1 MPEFS
6 LPYGSS
12 EVRFNL
18 PSNLKVYLIEPREVK
33 PLEDLESELRNSIR
47 NLSDIVKPGRRV
59 AVVADDITRPTP
71 TARVLPILL
80 DQLNDLGIRDELIS
94 LVVALGTH
102 RPMTQPELELKY
114 GEAVERIEVIQ
125 PDFRDPEK
133 QVKIGLMPSG
143 APIEVTRELSKVD
156 LSIGIGCVTPH
167 HVSGFSGGSKII
179 LPGVSGERTVGEMH
193 LMSARLRRSFLG
205 IERNEVRDL
214 MDLVA
219 EKAYLRGLID
229 LVVDGVGRPTWI
241 GCGEF
246 KDVFREAVVESRKV
260 YEVDAPKEL
269 DLVITTSYPADI
281 DFWQAHKAL
290 YPADMVLREGGTLI
304 LATPCPEGVSK
315 THPDVIELA
324 GLSPEE
330 IDRRIEAKIVKD
342 LIGAAN
348 SMVWSKIRSRIR
360 VVIVSDG
367 LDEWEVRSMGFEWY
381 GDLEEAINK
390 ELARF
395 HEKPRVGVMKNSP
408 ELLPRVN
415 YAGGGI

>member
-80 DQLNDLGIRDELIS
+80 DHLNDLGIRDELIS

-133 QVKIGLMPSG
+133 QVRIGLMPSD

-219 EKAYLRGLID
+219 EKAY
-229 LVVDGVGRPTWI
+229 
-241 GCGEF
+241 
-246 KDVFREAVVESRKV
+246 
-260 YEVDAPKEL
+260 
-269 DLVITTSYPADI
+269 
-281 DFWQAHKAL
+281 
-290 YPADMVLREGGTLI
+290 
-304 LATPCPEGVSK
+304 
-315 THPDVIELA
+315 
-324 GLSPEE
+324 
-330 IDRRIEAKIVKD
+330 
-342 LIGAAN
+342 
-348 SMVWSKIRSRIR
+348 
-360 VVIVSDG
+360 
-367 LDEWEVRSMGFEWY
+367 
-381 GDLEEAINK
+381 
-390 ELARF
+390 
-395 HEKPRVGVMKNSP
+395 
-408 ELLPRVN
+408 
-415 YAGGGI
+415 